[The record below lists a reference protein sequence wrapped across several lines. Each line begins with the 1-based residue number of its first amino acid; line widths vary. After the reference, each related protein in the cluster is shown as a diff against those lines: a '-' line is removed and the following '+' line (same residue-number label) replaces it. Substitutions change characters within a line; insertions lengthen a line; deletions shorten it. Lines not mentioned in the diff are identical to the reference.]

1 MAQDVVISVLTPD
14 RVGLIAGVTQAIYNA
29 GGNIRAMSQTVLQG
43 YFTIIVIATL
53 PDACTPG
60 QLQQAIEATGRAGE
74 LSVLVRP
81 RTAPVPAPTSLP
93 SGDRFVFT
101 MTGPDQPG
109 ILARI
114 TAYLASRGI
123 NIEDL
128 AAHTEG
134 GRFLV
139 MGEVTMPHAQDVRQV
154 HIDLQALLP
163 SGDSSVTLQH
173 INVFVATTEIAFRHS
188 RVPRSMA

>member
-1 MAQDVVISVLTPD
+1 M
-14 RVGLIAGVTQAIYNA
+14 
-29 GGNIRAMSQTVLQG
+29 
-43 YFTIIVIATL
+43 
-53 PDACTPG
+53 
-60 QLQQAIEATGRAGE
+60 TGR
-74 LSVLVRP
+74 
-81 RTAPVPAPTSLP
+81 
-93 SGDRFVFT
+93 
-101 MTGPDQPG
+101 DQPG

-163 SGDSSVTLQH
+163 TGDSSVTLQH
-173 INVFVATTEIAFRHS
+173 INVFIATTEIAFRHS
-188 RVPRSMA
+188 GVPRSVS